1 MYQNYNYN
9 KAIIENLYQNGKY
22 KQIIELTGYVVVFEN
37 ALSAVIKDEIVQV
50 SLKAYVWSL
59 TDEFMYERYSAE
71 IYLKNLKSGIRKI
84 LIEDIFKQI
93 IKNKIMML

>member
-22 KQIIELTGYVVVFEN
+22 KQIIELTGYVVFFEK
-37 ALSAVIKDEIVQV
+37 ALSIVVQNGICRV
-50 SLKAYVWSL
+50 SLTAYVWNL
-59 TDEFMYERYSAE
+59 TNEFAYEKYTAE
-71 IYLKNLKSGIRKI
+71 IYIKNFYAGCRKI
-84 LIEDIFKQI
+84 LIEDIFKQV

>member
-22 KQIIELTGYVVVFEN
+22 KQIIELTGYVVVLEN

>member
-22 KQIIELTGYVVVFEN
+22 KQIIELTGYVVVLEN
-37 ALSAVIKDEIVQV
+37 ALSIVVQNGICRC
-50 SLKAYVWSL
+50 SLTAYVWNL
-59 TDEFMYERYSAE
+59 TNEFAYEKYTAE
-71 IYLKNLKSGIRKI
+71 IYIKNFYAGCRKI
-84 LIEDIFKQI
+84 LIEDIFKQV

>member
-22 KQIIELTGYVVVFEN
+22 KQIIELTGYVVFFEK
-37 ALSAVIKDEIVQV
+37 ALSIVVQNGICRV
-50 SLKAYVWSL
+50 SLTAYVWSL

>member
-22 KQIIELTGYVVVFEN
+22 KQIIELTGYVVVLEN
-37 ALSAVIKDEIVQV
+37 ALSEVIKDEIVQV